1 MKNIYNFA
9 VIGVGG
15 YIAPK
20 HLQAIKDTGNKIVAT
35 LDIHNSV
42 GILDRFAYDIKF
54 FTKFE
59 RFDRYIDKIKTSE
72 REKIDF
78 ISICSPNY
86 LHDYHIKFA
95 LRNGASAICEKPLVL
110 NPWNLERLIKL
121 ESEYGKKI
129 FTVLQLR
136 LHPLIVSL
144 RERILNS
151 NNSQKH
157 EIFLTYITPRG
168 PWYLQSW
175 KGNISKSGGIASN
188 IGIHFFDM
196 LIWIFGS
203 VVNSEVHLSEPKKMA
218 GFLELKNANVRWYL
232 SIDSDDVN
240 SDLKSIREIIVDGEK
255 IDFSNGFTGLH
266 TKVYEN
272 ILEGKGFGLNDA
284 KPSIDLAYKIRN
296 SEITQNFAK
305 FHPSLAKILPRMNL
319 TNLKLDNHIENQNLK
334 NSFIDYSPKMI
345 LKEKKKNLSSDK
357 SAAY

>member
-42 GILDRFAYDIKF
+42 GILDRFGFDIKF
-54 FTKFE
+54 FTNFE

-78 ISICSPNY
+78 ISICSPNW
-86 LHDYHIKFA
+86 LHDYHIRFT
-95 LRNGASAICEKPLVL
+95 LRNDASAICEKPLVI

-144 RERILNS
+144 RKRILNS

-168 PWYLQSW
+168 SWYLQSW
-175 KGNISKSGGIASN
+175 KGDISKSGGIVSN

-203 VVNSEVHLSEPKKMA
+203 VVNSEVYFSEEKKLS
-218 GFLELKNANVRWYL
+218 GFLELKHANVRWFL
-232 SIDSDDVN
+232 STDINDIQNGSGVT
-240 SDLKSIREIIVDGEK
+240 REIIVDGEK
-255 IDFSNGFTGLH
+255 IDFTNGFTDLH
-266 TKVYEN
+266 TKVYKN

-296 SEITQNFAK
+296 SDITQNFEK
-305 FHPSLAKILPRMNL
+305 SHPLIRKILKNQ
-319 TNLKLDNHIENQNLK
+319 KDGDN
-334 NSFIDYSPKMI
+334 S
-345 LKEKKKNLSSDK
+345 
-357 SAAY
+357 